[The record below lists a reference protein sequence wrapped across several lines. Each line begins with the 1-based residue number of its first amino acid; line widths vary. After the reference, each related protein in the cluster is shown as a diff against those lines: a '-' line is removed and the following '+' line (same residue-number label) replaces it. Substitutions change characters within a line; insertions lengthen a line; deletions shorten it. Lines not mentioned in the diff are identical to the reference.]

1 MLEREWVFRVT
12 LQTSSGESVGVVGSC
27 PELGSW
33 NHENGVLL
41 TKCSSNAAP
50 DKLVIIIFLSG
61 LYILYLFIFG
71 FCITGRRFGRVKLSW
86 GKTTI
91 LLSAIL
97 RALQWIMLAVLISM
111 EGPEI
116 WSWDAGK
123 QIYYLDLSN
132 LVVCNYKKRIQQSL
146 TNLLNLKL
154 YRAILLCSSISLVL
168 STGRLKSIEAG

>member
-61 LYILYLFIFG
+61 LYIFYNYLFLDY
-71 FCITGRRFGRVKLSW
+71 VS
-86 GKTTI
+86 
-91 LLSAIL
+91 
-97 RALQWIMLAVLISM
+97 Q
-111 EGPEI
+111 EG
-116 WSWDAGK
+116 
-123 QIYYLDLSN
+123 DL
-132 LVVCNYKKRIQQSL
+132 
-146 TNLLNLKL
+146 
-154 YRAILLCSSISLVL
+154 
-168 STGRLKSIEAG
+168 GG